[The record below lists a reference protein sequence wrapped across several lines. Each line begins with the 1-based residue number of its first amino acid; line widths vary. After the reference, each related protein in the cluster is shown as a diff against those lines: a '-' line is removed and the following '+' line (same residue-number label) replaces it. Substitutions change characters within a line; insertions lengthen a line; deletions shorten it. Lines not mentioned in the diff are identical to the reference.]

1 MGIADLDFA
10 VRKGTA
16 QSDVEVGEGER
27 LDLELEMRGWASWT
41 LPLAGSKQALKGLV
55 IL

>member
-1 MGIADLDFA
+1 MGSADPDFA
-10 VRKGTA
+10 VRKGAA

-27 LDLELEMRGWASWT
+27 FDLELEIRGWASWT
-41 LPLAGSKQALKGLV
+41 PPLAGSKQALKGLV

>member
-1 MGIADLDFA
+1 MGSADPDFA
-10 VRKGTA
+10 VRKSAA

-27 LDLELEMRGWASWT
+27 LDLELKMRGWASWT
-41 LPLAGSKQALKGLV
+41 PPLAGSKHALKSLV